1 MVDNITNQ
9 QYKLHLVIS
18 HQAKL
23 QKQIHI
29 EVVAREHEV
38 VAREQGRQYGG
49 VKLKY

>member
-23 QKQIHI
+23 QKKIHI
-29 EVVAREHEV
+29 EV